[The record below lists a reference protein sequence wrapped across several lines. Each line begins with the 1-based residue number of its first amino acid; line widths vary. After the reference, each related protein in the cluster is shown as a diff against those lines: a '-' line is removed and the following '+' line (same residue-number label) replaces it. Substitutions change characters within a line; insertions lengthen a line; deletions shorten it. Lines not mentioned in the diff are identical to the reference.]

1 MTEKH
6 IYINGVYRKV
16 IEEILQSNQPIG
28 YLQAYSPYK
37 IKELV
42 KYPPDEQTKWI
53 LYGSYTSNLKLIA
66 FTAEIVNWEDK
77 QNLSNERKVEVSEFL
92 KTYQPGEVELFKSD
106 TKNLLTITNLRVL
119 INPVPVSRMTKLNN
133 NQPYKERTRSGGWSY
148 VIPLHNWNV
157 VDQKEQYDLAFEN
170 DVQMAKKMK

>member
-42 KYPPDEQTKWI
+42 KYPPDEQTKW
-53 LYGSYTSNLKLIA
+53 
-66 FTAEIVNWEDK
+66 D
-77 QNLSNERKVEVSEFL
+77 
-92 KTYQPGEVELFKSD
+92 
-106 TKNLLTITNLRVL
+106 
-119 INPVPVSRMTKLNN
+119 
-133 NQPYKERTRSGGWSY
+133 
-148 VIPLHNWNV
+148 V
-157 VDQKEQYDLAFEN
+157 VDQKEKYDLAFEN